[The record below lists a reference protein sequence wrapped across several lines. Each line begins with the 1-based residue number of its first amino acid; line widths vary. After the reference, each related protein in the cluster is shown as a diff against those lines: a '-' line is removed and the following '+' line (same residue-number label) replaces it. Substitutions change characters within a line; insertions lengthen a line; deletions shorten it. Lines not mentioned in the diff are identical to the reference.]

1 MEEKEATGTSNYL
14 HIVQQVP
21 KIKDDQEKLY
31 YLLIPPN

>member
-1 MEEKEATGTSNYL
+1 MEEKRPIGSLACL

-31 YLLIPPN
+31 FFY